1 MKYIV
6 EEMKT
11 FEDGRV
17 EKEGSEPLE
26 EMWAERDYH
35 LRLADAA
42 ISGLPCDAVTLLDSE
57 GRMIKREKYKAKPAK
72 EDQQD
77 EQTNQND

>member
-11 FEDGRV
+11 LEDGSV
-17 EKEGSEPLE
+17 EKKGSEPLE
-26 EMWAERDYH
+26 EKWAERDYH

-42 ISGLPCDAVTLLDSE
+42 ISGLPCHAVTLLDSE

-72 EDQQD
+72 E
-77 EQTNQND
+77 EQKSE